1 VTTTDLRP
9 IDVFGWRRSAPRR
22 AGIGTSV
29 AFPLAGLSR
38 PSDYPRFSLPAQ
50 TVRRT
55 SPVMLAAAT
64 VVKRVMD
71 VGISLIAIIV
81 LSPLLVGT
89 ALVIRA
95 TSAGPVL
102 FRQDRI
108 GLHGKAFRVLKFRSM
123 TVDAEAGV
131 AELMEQNGGYAP
143 FYKIKHDPRVTRVG
157 RFIRRASIDELPQ
170 FFNVLRGDM
179 SLVGPRPQVAAEVE
193 QYAFEHNRRLM
204 VKPGITG
211 LWQVSGRSHLD
222 WEATVATDLHYI
234 DGWSLLLDLKILLLT
249 LPAVA
254 RGSGAF

>member
-1 VTTTDLRP
+1 VTTTDLRR
-9 IDVFGWRRSAPRR
+9 IDVLGWQRSAPARPR
-22 AGIGTSV
+22 IDRSV

-38 PSDYPRFSLPAQ
+38 PDDYPRFVLPAD

-55 SPVMLAAAT
+55 SPLALKAAT
-64 VVKRVMD
+64 IVKRGMD
-71 VGISLIAIIV
+71 VSISLIAIV
-81 LSPLLVGT
+81 LLSPVLLATALLVR
-89 ALVIRA
+89 V

-102 FRQDRI
+102 FRQDRV

-157 RFIRRASIDELPQ
+157 KFIRRASIDELPQ

-179 SLVGPRPQVAAEVE
+179 SLVGPRPQVTAEVE

-211 LWQVSGRSHLD
+211 LWQVSGRSDLAWRDAVRLD
-222 WEATVATDLHYI
+222 MKYVDT
-234 DGWSLLLDLKILLLT
+234 WSLAGDVRILLKTVRVVLT
-249 LPAVA
+249 W
-254 RGSGAF
+254 RGAY